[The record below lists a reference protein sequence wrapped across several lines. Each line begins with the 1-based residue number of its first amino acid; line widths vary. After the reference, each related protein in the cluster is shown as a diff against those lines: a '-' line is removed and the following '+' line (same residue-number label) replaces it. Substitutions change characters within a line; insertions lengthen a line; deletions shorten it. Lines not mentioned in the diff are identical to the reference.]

1 VNILI
6 VCPWT
11 LSETGGVT
19 SAVAMLAQEFAK
31 KGHAVTVFVTDGD
44 HQPTLLGEHHGVPE
58 YGMYLRVPTS
68 GRLRFRTFASF
79 LLMLPITLYRL
90 YRFLLEHKIE
100 GIIIQYPIAPAF
112 YFGILRWLNRWKL
125 IIVYQGSDAHELHC
139 WTALDRYLVHIL
151 LNTSDTIVA
160 VSKTLLG
167 KVFKVFPDLRAKR
180 NCLIPNGAPL
190 HLLDQSGDV
199 VLPPDLPRTFILTA
213 GRLIQRKGIDVLIEA
228 LRLAKEG
235 GAKID
240 VVIAGDGPE
249 RLNLLRLADQAEVL
263 SQVHLIGTQSH
274 EQVIELMKRCLF
286 FVLASRAEGLPLVI
300 AEAMA
305 CEKPVIASDV
315 DGVPD
320 IVDHGRTG
328 LLVPPEDARSL
339 ADAVMKLYSN
349 VLWRHELGRAAKEM
363 AVQRFSWSSI
373 ADRYLQRLTSQEVSK

>member
-1 VNILI
+1 MNILI
-6 VCPWT
+6 VSPWQ
-11 LSETGGVT
+11 LSHTGGVT

-31 KGHAVTVFVTDGD
+31 KGHAVTVFVTDGED
-44 HQPTLLGEHHGVPE
+44 QPALLGEHHGVPE
-58 YGMYLRVPTS
+58 YGMYLRVPIS
-68 GRLRFRTFASF
+68 NRRRFRTFASF

-90 YRFLLEHKIE
+90 YRFLLVRKIE
-100 GIIIQYPIAPAF
+100 GIIVQYPLAPAF
-112 YFGILRWLNRWKL
+112 YFGILRKLSRWKL
-125 IIVYQGSDAHELHC
+125 MVVYQGSDAHELHC
-139 WTALDRYLVHIL
+139 WTALERSL
-151 LNTSDTIVA
+151 LHVLLCTSDSIIA
-160 VSKTLLG
+160 VSRTLLS
-167 KVFKVFPDLRAKR
+167 KVFQIFPDLRAKR

-190 HLLDQSGDV
+190 HLLDRPGDV
-199 VLPPDLPRTFILTA
+199 VLPRGLPATFILTA
-213 GRLIQRKGIDVLIEA
+213 GRLIPRKGIDVLIEA
-228 LRLAKEG
+228 LRLAREG

-249 RLNLLRLADQAEVL
+249 RVNLLQLAEQAGVL
-263 SQVHLIGTQSH
+263 SQVHLVGTQSH

-328 LLVPPEDARSL
+328 LLVQPEDARSL
-339 ADAVMKLYSN
+339 ADALIKLYSN
-349 VLWRHELGRAAKEM
+349 VLWRHELGRAAKEL
-363 AVQRFSWSSI
+363 AVKQFSWSSI